1 MENQTAQ
8 RISSAQHILI
18 ICHISPDGDAIG
30 SLLGLGL
37 ALQKSGRS
45 VAMACADPVPEQCR
59 HLAHWESITQAP
71 RGSFDLIVSLD
82 CGDLKRLGLA
92 YDAQA
97 FAGIPIVNI
106 DHHTTNVQFGALNW
120 VDPTAAATSQMV
132 FGLLRAMNVPLD
144 VDIATCLLNGILTD
158 TIGFRTSGTTPEVMQ
173 VAIELMDAGAS
184 LSALTDRIFNHRPL
198 GTIRMWS
205 RALQEIH
212 LDDRIV
218 WSQITQDMRQSVG
231 LSLDGVS
238 GLVSFLSTAD
248 EADIAVVFDE
258 LAGGEIKVSM
268 RAVPGCD
275 VSQVALALG
284 GGGHAQAAGCTIPG
298 PLETARSQV
307 LSMLRQSRN
316 PRV

>member
-37 ALQKSGRS
+37 ALQKSGRR
-45 VAMACADPVPEQCR
+45 VVMACADPVPEQCR
-59 HLAHWESITQAP
+59 HLAHWESIIQAP

-82 CGDLKRLGLA
+82 CSDLKRLGTA

-97 FAGIPIVNI
+97 FADIPIVNI
-106 DHHTTNVQFGALNW
+106 DHHTTNVQFGTLNW
-120 VDPTAAATSQMV
+120 VEPTAAATSQMV
-132 FGLLRAMNVPLD
+132 FGLLRAMNVSLD
-144 VDIATCLLNGILTD
+144 VDIAMCLLNGILTD
-158 TIGFRTSGTTPEVMQ
+158 TLGFRTSGTTPEVMQ
-173 VAIELMDAGAS
+173 VAIKLMDAGAS
-184 LSALTDRIFNHRPL
+184 LSELTDRIFNHRPL

-218 WSQITQDMRQSVG
+218 WSQITRDMRQSVG
-231 LSLDGVS
+231 LSEDGVS

-258 LAGGEIKVSM
+258 LEAGEIKVSM
-268 RAVPGCD
+268 RAVPGAD

-298 PLETARSQV
+298 PLEIARSQV
-307 LSMLRQSRN
+307 LSMLRQSRIKG
-316 PRV
+316 P